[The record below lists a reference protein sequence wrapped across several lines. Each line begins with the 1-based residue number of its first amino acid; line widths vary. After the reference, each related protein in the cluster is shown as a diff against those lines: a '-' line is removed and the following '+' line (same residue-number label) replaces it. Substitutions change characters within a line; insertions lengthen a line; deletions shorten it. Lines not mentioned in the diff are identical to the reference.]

1 MGTKGFSEVSCA
13 SMGDEKAREKAAT
26 ANILRFFVPGRGK
39 YVGSLMTCF
48 HLSGNINLDDKEHCY
63 NRFRLTNTGTNT
75 DKKQTGRDRK
85 GQMLNSWKSGQPRIP
100 AFNMMLLGFLSCG
113 FHSYSALREFEGWQ
127 SPKLKSDMEMLPQ
140 NKTSCVES
148 IFSFNLLHEILL
160 ILFQ

>member
-1 MGTKGFSEVSCA
+1 MKFPVPPWAT
-13 SMGDEKAREKAAT
+13 EKREKRQ
-26 ANILRFFVPGRGK
+26 LRQTSSAFLFRGGRV

-100 AFNMMLLGFLSCG
+100 AFNMMLLSFLSCG
-113 FHSYSALREFEGWQ
+113 FHSFSALREFEGWQ

-148 IFSFNLLHEILL
+148 IFLLQFIARNT
-160 ILFQ
+160 FDPFSVN